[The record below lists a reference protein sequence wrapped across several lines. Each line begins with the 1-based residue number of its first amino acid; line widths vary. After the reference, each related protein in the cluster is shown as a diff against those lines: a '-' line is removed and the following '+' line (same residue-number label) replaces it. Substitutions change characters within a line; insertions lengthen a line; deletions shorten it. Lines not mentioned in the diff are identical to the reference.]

1 MKTQCVKTSV
11 RPSCAQ
17 LDAGGW
23 LVSKNKLGRRQT
35 IHLDE
40 DVSDGVVCLS
50 KHRGNQYVRCL
61 FSSDKSHADS
71 MTFEYLAKT

>member
-40 DVSDGVVCLS
+40 DVSDGVVCLANTEEINMS
-50 KHRGNQYVRCL
+50 GVCFLLTNPMPIL
-61 FSSDKSHADS
+61 
-71 MTFEYLAKT
+71 